1 MFLPFTPNGKATE
14 LAAIEIKKEL
24 QLGPYEPMD
33 PYAILP
39 RIPARLLGAEVF
51 NAMSLEIR
59 KAMLYD
65 EADNWS
71 GLGYG
76 RSEITGEELILL
88 NPTHHPHRQ
97 RASLAEEIVHIVG
110 GHPKSRLNQLAD
122 GSWRRTVEE
131 QVEDEA
137 FNVGAA
143 CIVPYE
149 RLFKAIKND
158 GRSESEI
165 AELYDVSVEYVRFRI
180 KRAGLYNVY
189 RTRLRSASRN

>member
-14 LAAIEIKKEL
+14 LAAIEIKRVL
-24 QLGPYEPMD
+24 QVGPYEPMD
-33 PYAILP
+33 PYDVLP
-39 RIPARLLGAEVF
+39 RIPARLLGDEVF
-51 NAMSLEIR
+51 DAMSPEVR
-59 KAMLYD
+59 KAMLFD

-76 RSEITGEELILL
+76 RSVTGEELILI

-110 GHPKSRLNQLAD
+110 QHPKSKLNRLAN
-122 GSWRRTVEE
+122 GSWRRTVDE
-131 QVEDEA
+131 QLEDEA

-143 CIVPYE
+143 CLVPYE

-158 GRSESEI
+158 ARSESEI
-165 AELYDVSVEYVRFRI
+165 AELYDVSIEYIRFRI

-189 RTRLRSASRN
+189 KARKGSASRN